1 MNNGSISSQSSF
13 QPAQKLWDNILKSI
27 VHHMP
32 DQLFPLLKH
41 IFGKEYPKGA
51 SVELLAAEYTAPGKS
66 APQNLSSIFADVVMR
81 IAKTDIY
88 HLECQTE
95 KDEYLSFRMFEYDTH
110 IALLYGVSKENPA
123 DTSPDIDTDRNGSYT
138 LRFPASIILHLDSN
152 STVPEKSA
160 CQILLSDTPP
170 ILYAVTLVKIQNYSL
185 QQIRENHLTIFL
197 PFTLLRFRPRLNVK
211 RNPVTQKEL
220 TMFVN
225 KIIII
230 LKDELARKYITQRQ
244 YKDYIHYIR
253 MAADQIFIQNPE
265 LHKEVTKMLTP
276 IIPSYSDMEDQI
288 TERVTREVTAKV
300 TNEVTAKVTDEVT
313 AKVTNEVTTKVTNE
327 VTAKL
332 TNEMTLEFQKKL
344 QDETTLLNLKL
355 QKKDSQLLAAN
366 SENLKLRALLKTHG
380 IAVGELT

>member
-1 MNNGSISSQSSF
+1 MLLSFTGFFILSHHERVRLMNNGSISSQSSF

-123 DTSPDIDTDRNGSYT
+123 DTSPDRNGSYT

-300 TNEVTAKVTDEVT
+300 TDEVT
-313 AKVTNEVTTKVTNE
+313 AKV
-327 VTAKL
+327 